1 MLEKITDGD
10 GEERA
15 LWRWPG
21 DGPGNSKETEL
32 KKREP
37 FSTAIYYTGEMGR
50 TLGSVQEIS
59 DTKQHLH
66 PPVCGTQSL

>member
-32 KKREP
+32 KKMATIRSQE
-37 FSTAIYYTGEMGR
+37 
-50 TLGSVQEIS
+50 TLET
-59 DTKQHLH
+59 D
-66 PPVCGTQSL
+66 